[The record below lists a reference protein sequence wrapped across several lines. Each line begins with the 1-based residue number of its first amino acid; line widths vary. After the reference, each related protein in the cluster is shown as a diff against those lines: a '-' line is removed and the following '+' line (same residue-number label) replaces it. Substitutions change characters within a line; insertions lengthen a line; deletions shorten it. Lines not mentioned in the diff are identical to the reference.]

1 MRTRNT
7 KTRSDKNTL
16 IRITFWMNTAIFF
29 LSCYVIA
36 KVPDGVGFA
45 AFAFTGSLL
54 WYLAYI
60 KANYFEEER
69 RPAAATTSLPDATKA
84 PTTASILTPKEGQRN
99 AL

>member
-1 MRTRNT
+1 MR
-7 KTRSDKNTL
+7 KNTL

-36 KVPDGVGFA
+36 KVSDGVGFA

-54 WYLAYI
+54 WYMAYI
-60 KANYFEEER
+60 KANYFEEKER

-84 PTTASILTPKEGQRN
+84 STTASILALKEGQRN